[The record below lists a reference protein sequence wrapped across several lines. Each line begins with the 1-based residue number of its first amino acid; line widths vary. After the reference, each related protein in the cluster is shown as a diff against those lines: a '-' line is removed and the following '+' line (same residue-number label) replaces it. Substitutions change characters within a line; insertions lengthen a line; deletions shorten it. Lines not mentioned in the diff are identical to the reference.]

1 MEYQI
6 GAHQLKRNLCVLLAI
21 LSIKAVLL
29 FVDPK
34 PAYFL
39 GDSEAYLATATIKYI
54 PLDRSV
60 MYGLLIRR
68 IALRAHSLE
77 LMIVLQV
84 VFSAVAAWLLFV
96 ALRKVFRAPFWL
108 AVAFGVLCAVE
119 PLQLLS
125 ERYVLTEAC
134 TNFLF
139 ALHLVLALTYTR
151 RGRIWA
157 LLSAQAAGV
166 LLIGFRISFLPLV
179 LIDSVLVPLLS
190 PEAVGVL
197 RSIKLKSPR
206 FGLISSRRVALVAL
220 YLGLSL
226 AISQGLLARY
236 KVWYGK
242 QASRE
247 PAVFYRDGAFL
258 VTDFAPLIDP
268 EDFPLPAKR
277 DAIFSKLQF
286 DRRDPSTRPA
296 QHFLPGGLWPNIA
309 NEFQDPKQ
317 ANDLARQTAIHAV
330 LRQPFSELRLSTR
343 MFVEYFDPA
352 DLRWWLVKDEGGEA
366 DSEMSNETKGWL
378 QHLYGVSDTT
388 QYQMSLTKRWH
399 LFAMPWYWLIL
410 CSLVLSP
417 LVLLVRPAM
426 DRPQMILC
434 TTAALLFLAGVTVT
448 IDRPTPRFLTSPAWI
463 VLLLLGIVFSFAKS
477 SLPVTDNAAETRDDS
492 LIGKGSPS

>member
-1 MEYQI
+1 M
-6 GAHQLKRNLCVLLAI
+6 KRNLYVLLAI

-29 FVDPK
+29 SIDSK

-54 PLDRSV
+54 PPERSF

-84 VFSAVAAWLLFV
+84 IFSAVAAWLLFV

-108 AVAFGVLCAVE
+108 AVAFGALCAVE

-134 TNFLF
+134 ANFLF
-139 ALHLVLALTYTR
+139 ALHFVLALMYTR
-151 RGRIWA
+151 QGRTWA

-197 RSIKLKSPR
+197 RSIKLKPPR
-206 FGLISSRRVALVAL
+206 LGLISSRRVALVAL
-220 YLGLSL
+220 HLGLSL
-226 AISQGLLARY
+226 AVSQGLLARY

-242 QASRE
+242 LASRE
-247 PAVFYRDGAFL
+247 PAFLYQDGAFL
-258 VTDFAPLIDP
+258 VADFAPLIDP
-268 EDFPLPAKR
+268 EDFPVPAKR

-286 DRRDPSTRPA
+286 DRRDPATRPA
-296 QHFLPGGLWPNIA
+296 QHFLPGGLWLNIL
-309 NEFQDPKQ
+309 NEVQDAKQ
-317 ANDLARQTAIHAV
+317 ANDLARETAMHAV
-330 LRQPFSELRLSTR
+330 LRQPFSELRLATR
-343 MFVEYFDPA
+343 MFFTYFDPA
-352 DLRWWLVKDEGGEA
+352 ALRSWLVIDEGGEG
-366 DSEMSNETKGWL
+366 DLEMRDETKGWL
-378 QHLYGVSDTT
+378 QHLYGVSDPP
-388 QYQMSLTKRWH
+388 QYQTSLTKRWH
-399 LFAMPWYWLIL
+399 LLAVPWYWLIL

-417 LVLLVRPAM
+417 LVFLVRPAM
-426 DRPQMILC
+426 DRPPLIPC
-434 TTAALLFLAGVTVT
+434 TTAALLFLLGVTVT
-448 IDRPTPRFLTSPAWI
+448 IDHPTPRFLTSAAWI
-463 VLLLLGIVFSFAKS
+463 VLLLLGIAFSTNS
-477 SLPVTDNAAETRDDS
+477 SPLADNAAGTREDAMIR
-492 LIGKGSPS
+492 LGAT